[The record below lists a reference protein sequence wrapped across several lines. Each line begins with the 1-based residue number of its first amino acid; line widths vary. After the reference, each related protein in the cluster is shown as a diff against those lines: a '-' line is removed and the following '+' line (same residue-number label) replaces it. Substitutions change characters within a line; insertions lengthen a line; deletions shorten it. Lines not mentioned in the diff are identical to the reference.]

1 MDITERKTNENQYG
15 RSGKK
20 IAKYSMIFT
29 SLREPK
35 YFPMKIT
42 RNR

>member
-20 IAKYSMIFT
+20 NS
-29 SLREPK
+29 
-35 YFPMKIT
+35 KILNDIYIIKGT
-42 RNR
+42 QVLPNENYLK